1 MSYLKK
7 TILPVLLASLWISL
21 SEFGRNEFLVKTYW
35 TRHFHELGLV
45 FPSEPVNGAVWGI
58 WSLLFAV
65 AIYIVAQKFSLIQ
78 TALLSW
84 FFGFILMW
92 FVLGNLM
99 VLPYGILPLAIPLSL
114 LETFVATWIIK
125 KFE

>member
-45 FPSEPVNGAVWGI
+45 FPSEPVNGAIWGI
-58 WSLLFAV
+58 WSLLFAL

>member
-35 TRHFHELGLV
+35 TRHYHELGLI
-45 FPSEPVNGAVWGI
+45 FPSEPVNGAAWGI
-58 WSLLFAV
+58 WSLLFAL